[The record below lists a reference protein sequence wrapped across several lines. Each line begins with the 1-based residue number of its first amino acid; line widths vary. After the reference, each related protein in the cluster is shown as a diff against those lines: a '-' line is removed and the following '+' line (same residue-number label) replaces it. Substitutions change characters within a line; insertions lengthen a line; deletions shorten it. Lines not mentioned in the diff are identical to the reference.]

1 MEFKK
6 LNLIHIIDRFTEMLV
21 DYSPRVFMA
30 IITLFVGF
38 WVANRVSKIF
48 HKALISKNLDPTIV
62 PFFASFTSVL
72 IKVLVIVSVATKFGI
87 ETTSFV
93 AMIGGAG
100 LAIGLAL
107 QGSLSHF
114 ASGILILIFKPYRV
128 GDTITAGGQTGKVLE
143 ILILQTILQSSDN
156 HKIIIPNGTI
166 MSSTIINQTGLGSVK
181 IHLIFTLSGNSNI
194 EKVKTLIKNEV
205 VKCPFVEKNHDVSIS
220 VNTSDLNAM
229 KLDLKIICNAEN
241 SGEAKDYL
249 YEAIKISF
257 DKNNITSPIITLDN
271 LTEIISKK

>member
-1 MEFKK
+1 MEYKK
-6 LNLIHIIDRFTEMLV
+6 INLIHIIDRFTEMLV

-38 WVANRVSKIF
+38 WVANRISKIF
-48 HKALISKNLDPTIV
+48 HKALISRNLDPTIV

-166 MSSTIINQTGLGSVK
+166 MSSTIINQTGLASVK
-181 IHLIFTLSGNSNI
+181 VHLTFTLSGDSNI
-194 EKVKTLIKNEV
+194 EQVKTLIKNEV
-205 VKCPFVEKNHDVSIS
+205 AKCPFIEKNHDVSIS

-229 KLDLKIICNAEN
+229 KLDIKMICDAEN
-241 SGEAKDYL
+241 TGEAKDYL
-249 YEAIKISF
+249 YEALKIAF
-257 DKNNITSPIITLDN
+257 DKNGVFGPEVKWSHLENIV
-271 LTEIISKK
+271 SK